1 MLERLDL
8 AEFVSGLTT
17 RLSALMPATA
27 RLDVVAPDGP
37 VWIRGDAGAL
47 ERVVLNLVTNA
58 ADAVAGG
65 GHVRVAVTRA
75 AASNGGAPVPSAA
88 SAAIEV
94 SDDGVGMDASV
105 QARLFEPFF
114 TTKTNA
120 AATAAGAGTGPGSA
134 RAGARPP
141 TAPPRRRAP
150 GAAPGSAWPPPSGS
164 SPSTAG
170 RSPSRAPRV
179 RAAAS
184 RCCCRPSRPDVAG

>member
-1 MLERLDL
+1 M
-8 AEFVSGLTT
+8 AGLTT

-47 ERVVLNLVTNA
+47 ERVVQNLVANA
-58 ADAVAGG
+58 ADAVADG
-65 GHVRVAVTRA
+65 GHVRVAVLRA
-75 AASNGGAPVPSAA
+75 AASSGGAPVPSAP

-94 SDDGVGMDASV
+94 SDTGVGMDASV

-114 TTKTNA
+114 TTKA
-120 AATAAGAGTGPGSA
+120 SVGVMATAGAGVGAGA
-134 RAGARPP
+134 GGGARPP
-141 TAPPRRRAP
+141 MAPPRHRVRR
-150 GAAPGSAWPPPSGS
+150 AAPGSACPPPSGS
-164 SPSTAG
+164 SRSTAA

-184 RCCCRPSRPDVAG
+184 RCCCRPSRPDLAG